1 MTTPMS
7 PTVTKITNRRRAR
20 KSRCLSL
27 QAAPVVCAGMT
38 SELERPPLQADER
51 TALIG
56 WLDLQRKIL
65 RWKCEGLSGED
76 AHRSVIPTSPAMTM
90 AGLISH
96 MRWTEHTWLE
106 VVFLGG
112 DKKQN
117 PSFDESSEDAD
128 WHTDGRPLAEL
139 LAEYEAQCA
148 RSNEIVAAASLDDV
162 GRHPDFRAGSA
173 NLRWMLIHL
182 VEETGRH
189 AGHADIVRELL
200 DGAKGYY

>member
-1 MTTPMS
+1 M
-7 PTVTKITNRRRAR
+7 A
-20 KSRCLSL
+20 
-27 QAAPVVCAGMT
+27 
-38 SELERPPLQADER
+38 SELTRPPLQADER

-56 WLDLQRKIL
+56 WLDLQRQIL
-65 RWKCEGLSGED
+65 RWKCEGLTDQD

-90 AGLISH
+90 AGLLAH

-106 VVFLGG
+106 VMFLGG
-112 DKKQN
+112 DEKQN
-117 PSFDESSEDAD
+117 PAFDASDEDAD
-128 WHTDGRPLAEL
+128 WRTDGRPLADL

-162 GRHPDFRAGSA
+162 GRHSGYRSGGA

>member
-1 MTTPMS
+1 MS
-7 PTVTKITNRRRAR
+7 
-20 KSRCLSL
+20 
-27 QAAPVVCAGMT
+27 
-38 SELERPPLQADER
+38 SELERPPRQADER

-65 RWKCEGLSGED
+65 RWKCEGLSDED
-76 AHRSVIPTSPAMTM
+76 ARRPVIPTSPAMTM

-96 MRWTEHTWLE
+96 MRWTEHIWLE

-117 PSFDESSEDAD
+117 PAFDESSKNAD

-148 RSNEIVAAASLDDV
+148 RSNEIVAAADLDDA
-162 GRHPDFRAGSA
+162 GRHPDFRDGSA

-200 DGAKGYY
+200 DGTKGYY